1 LALAALLQ
9 VAAIHRQSLT
19 YDAPYHLLA
28 GYQALARGENLLNYE
43 HPPLVKMAAALPLLA
58 EPVAGGREPL
68 VGLTPVTAAYPAAQ
82 FVFADPARERPIRLA
97 SRYTLLLLVVVPL
110 LAAAYALGRRLAGP
124 HPAAH
129 RAGLLFALALGLS
142 FATLPHLS
150 TVQTDAAL
158 ALAVVLTL
166 LAGCAYL
173 DRPDALRAAALGTA
187 LGLALAVKLSG
198 VLLLPTVLAAIALAP
213 APSIRRRLL
222 HLALALLLAAG
233 LLESTYL
240 VANRNYHPDRGR
252 EAIRAYLDDR
262 ATLHVAGRLEPFER
276 PLLAL
281 EHASPGLA
289 QYLTGLLGVRAQDA
303 EGVYNAY
310 AFGAV
315 TARGRW
321 WYFPA
326 VFFLKTPL
334 PLLLALIL
342 SLPSLFSS
350 LRRPPHPRTAEEPSP
365 GTPPPGAS
373 DPALNATNQ
382 TPPREPRGGSGGA
395 RPPSQASGSAPRSP
409 GEAFPATAAV
419 RTRSRAL
426 AVLTATIYLLAATT
440 STYNLGL
447 RHLLPVL
454 PLLYLPAA
462 AWAARTRLRATLL
475 TLLLAAESLTITPL
489 WMSATNTW
497 FLGAANPARFALGDT
512 NLEYHQNF
520 LALAAELERR
530 GIDEIAVAMPALT
543 PAELSCY
550 LPNAR
555 IVTPGEAIAPGWYA
569 VNVTVEL
576 VAPALLAAD
585 PDHLFRPETFQRAAR
600 DWSTLAGAIAEGDDH
615 GVVAATFHLYRV
627 P

>member
-1 LALAALLQ
+1 MENLLAAIVRRGGGRIAAVAALALVALLQ

-43 HPPLVKMAAALPLLA
+43 HPPLVKMVAALPLLA

-82 FVFADPARERPIRLA
+82 FVFADPARERRIRLT
-97 SRYTLLLLVVVPL
+97 SRYTLLLLVVLPL

-124 HPAAH
+124 HPAAR
-129 RAGLLFALALGLS
+129 RAGLLLALALGIS
-142 FATLPHLS
+142 CATLPHLA

-158 ALAVVLTL
+158 ALALVLTL
-166 LAGCAYL
+166 LAGCVYL
-173 DRPDALRAAALGTA
+173 ERPDALRATALGAA

-213 APSIRRRLL
+213 SIRRRLL

-240 VANRNYHPDRGR
+240 IANRHYDPARGR
-252 EAIRAYLDDR
+252 EALHAYTENR
-262 ATLHVAGRLEPFER
+262 ATLHVAHRLESFER

-281 EHASPGLA
+281 ERATPGLA

-310 AFGAV
+310 AFGTV

-326 VFFLKTPL
+326 VFLLKTPLPILL
-334 PLLLALIL
+334 PLLLALL
-342 SLPSLFSS
+342 SW
-350 LRRPPHPRTAEEPSP
+350 LRRPAHLPTAEETSSGVP
-365 GTPPPGAS
+365 GNP
-373 DPALNATNQ
+373 DRLLL
-382 TPPREPRGGSGGA
+382 RRA
-395 RPPSQASGSAPRSP
+395 RI
-409 GEAFPATAAV
+409 
-419 RTRSRAL
+419 L
-426 AVLTATIYLLAATT
+426 AVLTTAVYLTT
-440 STYNLGL
+440 AITSSYNLGL

-475 TLLLAAESLTITPL
+475 TLLLAAESLAVTPL

-520 LALAAELERR
+520 LALAAELESR

-550 LPNAR
+550 LPDAR
-555 IVTPGEAIAPGWYA
+555 LVTPGDAIAPGWYA

-585 PDHLFRPETFQRAAR
+585 PDDLFRPEAFQRAAR
-600 DWSTLAGAIAEGDDH
+600 EWSALAAAIAAGEDH
-615 GVVAATFHLYRV
+615 GYAAATFHLYRF